1 MPKSYQKIL
10 VILAQHFNRDTKSV
24 AIDFIYAAAY
34 NRFDLD
40 AGNVK

>member
-10 VILAQHFNRDTKSV
+10 VILAQHFHRDTKSV
-24 AIDFIYAAAY
+24 PIDFITAAAN

-40 AGNVK
+40 PGNV